1 MQLSPDRLPS
11 AITLELAK
19 DIIDGRAWQKGVAEQ
34 AGPEAAGAQQIQNSV
49 RRRPH
54 VGFKVFPS
62 GLQGAATTSH
72 AGQEATAVLQS
83 WESTAAV
90 LECWHGTAAALHLR

>member
-1 MQLSPDRLPS
+1 MFVD
-11 AITLELAK
+11 A
-19 DIIDGRAWQKGVAEQ
+19 RAWQKGVAEQ
-34 AGPEAAGAQQIQNSV
+34 AGPEAAGAQQIQNGA

-62 GLQGAATTSH
+62 GLQGAATASH

-83 WESTAAV
+83 WESTAAAR
-90 LECWHGTAAALHLR
+90 ECW